1 MDTRRIATLAGWLFT
16 ATFVTSIPA
25 QSSWKD
31 RGSASQAPGVLLAND
46 TQETAVIP
54 LTGIEFRARP

>member
-1 MDTRRIATLAGWLFT
+1 MDTRRIATLAGWLRGYLRW
-16 ATFVTSIPA
+16 VDTSTVLVEG
-25 QSSWKD
+25 Q
-31 RGSASQAPGVLLAND
+31 GSASQAPGVLLAND

>member
-16 ATFVTSIPA
+16 ATFVTSIGIILVEG
-25 QSSWKD
+25 Q
-31 RGSASQAPGVLLAND
+31 RSASQAPGVLLAND